1 LTSRAPHRR
10 YVYLA
15 LAVGAIV
22 ALDQASKA
30 LVTARIPLYHSIPV
44 IEGLFNLT
52 HLLNPGGAFGFLA
65 GQAPGVRHLL
75 FVVATFLAAGLIL
88 YYFHRTPRGYR
99 ALAAAFA
106 MILGG
111 AAGNLIDRLRF
122 GQVVDFL
129 DFYIGRY
136 HWPAFNIADSA
147 ITLGIG
153 IFVGH
158 LIFHRLPE

>member
-1 LTSRAPHRR
+1 MTPNRSNRR
-10 YVYLA
+10 YLYLV
-15 LAVGAIV
+15 LAVGAVV
-22 ALDQASKA
+22 ALDQATKA
-30 LVTARIPLYHSIPV
+30 LVMARIPLYHSIPV

-65 GQAPGVRHLL
+65 SQGPVVRQLL
-75 FVVATFLAAGLIL
+75 FVAATFLAMGLIL
-88 YYFHRTPRGYR
+88 YYFHRTPGGHR

-106 MILGG
+106 LILGG
-111 AAGNLIDRLRF
+111 AVGNLIDRLRF

-129 DFYIGRY
+129 DFYLGRY

-147 ITLGIG
+147 ITVGIG

-158 LIFHRLPE
+158 LVFNRLPD

>member
-1 LTSRAPHRR
+1 MRANATSRR
-10 YVYLA
+10 YLYLA

-22 ALDQASKA
+22 ALDQVTKA
-30 LVTARIPLYHSIPV
+30 LVMARIPLFHSIPV
-44 IEGLFNLT
+44 VEGLFNLT

-65 GQAPGVRHLL
+65 GQGPVVRQAL
-75 FVVATFLAAGLIL
+75 FVVATFLAAALIL

-106 MILGG
+106 LILGG

-136 HWPAFNIADSA
+136 HWPAFNVADSA
-147 ITLGIG
+147 ITVGIG
-153 IFVGH
+153 IFAAH
-158 LIFHRLPE
+158 LIFNRLPD